1 MKTLRLLFFLAVL
14 SFYSTISAQQTT
26 VNNKPA
32 ANAQTFQAP
41 PGKQIYIPED
51 LKNNDFTN
59 PESNWSYARMAY
71 TDNIVVFWEKG
82 FGNDLSNPPQLE
94 GHDMSVDL
102 DNLLQ
107 KLEQFYCFYRDQLKF
122 VLPGSKSEQYRM
134 MVMLNYSLEGTAY
147 GGDYDNTIG
156 ALWIAPNRVKDKTLN
171 CIAHELGHSFQ
182 SQVMA
187 DGAGQAWGGGGIFE
201 MASQWMLW
209 NVNPNWVSDENYHWQ
224 AFRKSFHKRFLDGEN
239 IYRSPYVLEYWAM
252 KHGITVIGD
261 LFREGKRGE
270 APAAT
275 YMRMFSLD
283 AEAMAKEMYDCYA
296 RLITFDFPRVKTSHK
311 KHACQLLTVAV
322 NSLTE
327 NKKKSF
333 TLKPEKKFLPETYG
347 FNVIELPLNK
357 KTTTVFFKGEPDNPE
372 TDAYRYGIVLVD
384 NDMNPTYL
392 PDSGKLQGKLKY
404 KAAPN
409 TAHVYLVVVGCP
421 KSTYSPY
428 TFNPYSRDKRD
439 TPKVYPYSIIIK

>member
-26 VNNKPA
+26 VKNKPA

-102 DNLLQ
+102 DNLLH

-270 APAAT
+270 DPAST
-275 YMRMFSLD
+275 YMRLFNLSANDMSL
-283 AEAMAKEMYDCYA
+283 ELLDCYE
-296 RLITFDFPRVKTSHK
+296 RLITFDFPRVKATHK
-311 KHACQLLTVAV
+311 QHACQLLTPVDM
-322 NSLTE
+322 TQKGKTTIITPQKE
-327 NKKKSF
+327 
-333 TLKPEKKFLPETYG
+333 FLPETYG
-347 FNVIELPLNK
+347 FNVIELPLSTKNK
-357 KTTTVFFKGEPDNPE
+357 FVTFKPQPQDPQN
-372 TDAYRYGIVLVD
+372 DFYHYGIVLVD
-384 NDMNPTYL
+384 KDMNASYPWYYRKQKN
-392 PDSGKLQGKLKY
+392 KLIY
-404 KAAPN
+404 KTDEN
-409 TAHVYLVVVGCP
+409 TAHAYLVVVGCP